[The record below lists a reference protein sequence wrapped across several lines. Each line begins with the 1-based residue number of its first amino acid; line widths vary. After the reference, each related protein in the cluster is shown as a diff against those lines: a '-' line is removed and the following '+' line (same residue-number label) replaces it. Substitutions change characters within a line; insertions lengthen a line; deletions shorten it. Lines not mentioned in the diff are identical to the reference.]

1 MEEILAGPL
10 GPILIF
16 FLRIVDVSIA
26 TVRLLFAVRG
36 RKLAAATLGF
46 FEILIWIVVIGTVV
60 RNLDSVLLVIGYAA
74 GFAAG
79 NYVGI
84 TIEEKLALGVAEVR
98 IMSRLAGVEIA
109 QALRDSGFGATEILG
124 QGREGR
130 VEIVTTVVERRA
142 LPDILS
148 EIQRWDPEAFVSVEE
163 PRSIQRGWL
172 LSRRRK

>member
-10 GPILIF
+10 GPIFIF

-36 RKLAAATLGF
+36 RKLSAAALGF
-46 FEILIWIVVIGTVV
+46 FEILIWIVAIGTVV

-98 IMSRLAGVEIA
+98 IVSRRTGVEIA
-109 QALRDSGFGATEILG
+109 QALRDKGFGATEILG

-142 LPDILS
+142 LAGILA
-148 EIQRWDPEAFVSVEE
+148 EIQRWDPEAFVSVDE